1 MRLKEK
7 RIPEVIYNG
16 KWSPICGHGF
26 WNNPFGAT
34 LFCKELGYSM
44 GESTNKDML
53 LESDA
58 INIGECNSTDSW
70 LDCSGKQVPSSNC
83 EKGKLATVEV
93 ICQP

>member
-26 WNNPFGAT
+26 SNTLWGAT
-34 LFCKELGYSM
+34 LFCQELGYSN
-44 GESTNKDML
+44 GASTTAYKPLDI
-53 LESDA
+53 DG
-58 INIGECNSTDSW
+58 INIGECDSTDTW

-83 EKGKLATVEV
+83 EKGKLATVEI